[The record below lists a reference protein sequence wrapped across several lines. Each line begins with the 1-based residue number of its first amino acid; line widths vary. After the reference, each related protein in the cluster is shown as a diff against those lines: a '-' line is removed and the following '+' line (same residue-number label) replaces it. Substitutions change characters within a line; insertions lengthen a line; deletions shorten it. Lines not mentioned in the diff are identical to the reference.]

1 MSVTMLSKSVQ
12 SDVDRVSVFSRPD
25 NVTDEKTVLGNNNL
39 SGNSERKFSKMHG
52 VDFNIPTWFE
62 DLFDSHGLQMPHL
75 DSEPSGE
82 QVSYSESCRNHKK
95 QHLGLF
101 PIVTKMNGIKG
112 DSMSSPT
119 ASQKFSFSR
128 TSSTGS
134 IPTAGCTS
142 SASSAQNTDDE
153 DSESSKVPTYK
164 DRRREAHTV
173 AEQKRRDAIKKGY
186 DELQCI
192 VPTCQQQD
200 TLGSQKISKATVL
213 QRSID
218 YMQFLSSQKKKQE
231 EELESL
237 RKEVMALKIMKAN
250 YEHIVKTHQSSPSL
264 GQNQVS
270 DEIKFQ
276 VFRNMMDSLF
286 QSFNASISVANFAEL
301 SACVFSW
308 LEEYCKPQTLRELV
322 LGILRQV
329 NATINNQ

>member
-1 MSVTMLSKSVQ
+1 
-12 SDVDRVSVFSRPD
+12 
-25 NVTDEKTVLGNNNL
+25 
-39 SGNSERKFSKMHG
+39 
-52 VDFNIPTWFE
+52 
-62 DLFDSHGLQMPHL
+62 
-75 DSEPSGE
+75 
-82 QVSYSESCRNHKK
+82 
-95 QHLGLF
+95 
-101 PIVTKMNGIKG
+101 MNGIKA
-112 DSMSSPT
+112 DTMSSPT
-119 ASQKFSFSR
+119 GNQKFTFSR

-134 IPTAGCTS
+134 IPAAGCTS

-153 DSESSKVPTYK
+153 DSESSKVPSYK

-186 DELQCI
+186 DELQGI

-200 TLGSQKISKATVL
+200 SLGSQKISKATVL

-218 YMQFLSSQKKKQE
+218 YMQFLSNQKKKQE

-250 YEHIVKTHQSSPSL
+250 YEHIVKTHQSSPSH

-270 DEIKFQ
+270 DEVKFQ

-322 LGILRQV
+322 MGILRQV
-329 NATINNQ
+329 NTTVNNQ